1 MKPVYV
7 RENLKI
13 TAFETEDVIRTSAP
27 DPDDPLDNK
36 KKAFGV
42 DNRFARFSTFMKTP
56 NNWFDD

>member
-13 TAFETEDVIRTSAP
+13 TAFETEDVIRTSSLP
-27 DPDDPLDNK
+27 DSDDPLNK
-36 KKAFGV
+36 KKAFEV